1 VNRLKCS
8 EDGTFKSLTA
18 AALVA
23 LLFCLAGVVI
33 PSAVCAVT
41 AFGEDVKSSDIV
53 SVEDPLTDMPF
64 MLLRIQAD
72 VQGSLNDLDLD
83 VANAS
88 FDLSATGLEGT
99 NAREVLRR
107 LLETNSNLVEAV
119 TFGKD
124 GKIIVA
130 ECQGCEGG
138 EGADISSQEHI
149 AHVLKAKTP
158 TFSGQFLLV
167 EGYHGTAL
175 AYPVFSPE
183 GEFLGG
189 ISAIIEPY
197 KLMNSMVAPNL
208 RFNISTRSN
217 ITDYSF
223 WSMHMD
229 GLIAYDRDE
238 SQIGKRL
245 FEDPLYEPFPSLLEL
260 GKRIVAERAGHG
272 YYSFQVAE
280 GDERVVTKESYWTT
294 VGLHGREWRLIVTK
308 ILA

>member
-1 VNRLKCS
+1 MKRS
-8 EDGTFKSLTA
+8 EDDKLKSLSA
-18 AALVA
+18 ATLVA
-23 LLFCLAGVVI
+23 LLFCSIA
-33 PSAVCAVT
+33 
-41 AFGEDVKSSDIV
+41 AFGEDVKSSDMA
-53 SVEDPLTDMPF
+53 SAEDSLTDMPF
-64 MLLRIQAD
+64 ILLRVQAD

-99 NAREVLRR
+99 EAREVLHR
-107 LLETNSNLVEAV
+107 LLDTNSNLAEAV

-130 ECQGCEGG
+130 ECQGCEGS

-183 GEFLGG
+183 GEFWGG
-189 ISAIIEPY
+189 ISAIIEPD
-197 KLMNSMVAPNL
+197 KLMNAMVAPQL
-208 RFNISTRSN
+208 RFNASTRSN

-223 WSMHMD
+223 WSMHPN

-238 SQIGKRL
+238 GQIGKYL
-245 FEDPLYEPFPSLLEL
+245 FEDPLYEPFPSLLDL
-260 GKRIVAERAGHG
+260 GHRIASERAGHG

-280 GDERVVTKESYWTT
+280 GDERVVTKESVWTT

-308 ILA
+308 ILP